1 MRDKRVREMTVTA
14 MFTAIV
20 AIMSFVPW
28 LGFIT
33 VGGVAIT
40 LIHIPVLIGGIFGG
54 KRVAIFLATAFGTF
68 SMMRAFMTPDAFNV
82 FFQNPL
88 VAILP
93 RFLFGVSI
101 WYIYTFVFKLLKPAI
116 MGEEPAED
124 SKGMRHVTELTA
136 LAVTFAVATFAHT
149 VITLTALYI
158 FAFNSEIYLQWFGDA
173 SVLRFIWIILL
184 ANGFIEVGLAVIVG
198 APIAWRLREYYRS
211 EEENIVT

>member
-1 MRDKRVREMTVTA
+1 MRNERVKEMTLIA

-20 AIMSFVPW
+20 AVMSFVPF

-40 LIHIPVLIGGIFGG
+40 LIHIPVLIGAIFGG
-54 KRVAIFLATAFGTF
+54 KRTGIFLATAFGVF
-68 SMMRAFMTPDAFNV
+68 SMIRAFMTPELFNV

-101 WYIYTFVFKLLKPAI
+101 WYIYTFVFKMLKATLI
-116 MGEEPAED
+116 GAEAEETEG
-124 SKGMRHVTELTA
+124 KKRVTELTA
-136 LAVTFAVATFAHT
+136 IGVTFALSSFAHT

-158 FAFNSEIYLQWFGDA
+158 FAFNSAIYLEWFGDA
-173 SVLRFIWIILL
+173 NVLRFVWVILL
-184 ANGFIEVGLAVIVG
+184 SNGFIEVGLAVIIG
-198 APIAWRLREYYRS
+198 APIAWRLREYYRT
-211 EEENIVT
+211 EQNTIA